1 MREDIR
7 LWQEDAHY
15 DLDCARDML
24 EHSRFNYV
32 VWLARQAVEKMLK
45 AAYMQ
50 LTGRPNP
57 MEHNLLELARLV
69 MGTDI
74 QPKYHRM
81 LSFLN
86 PHYTVT
92 RYVDAA
98 VGRPSGLYDRTFA
111 EETLHKA
118 TELLTWIETN
128 FLTTSAASS
137 R

>member
-50 LTGRPNP
+50 VTGCPNP
-57 MEHNLLELARLV
+57 AEHNLLELARQLL
-69 MGTDI
+69 GTNI
-74 QPKYHRM
+74 PPERQRA
-81 LSFLN
+81 LAFLN

-98 VGRPSGLYDRTFA
+98 VGRPSELYDHAFA
-111 EETLHKA
+111 EESLQIA

-128 FLTTSAASS
+128 FLSTCATSCG
-137 R
+137 